1 VLTHHPREPLV
12 MQGGTTFFF
21 VTDGIESA
29 LKQARDAAGGKDV
42 ALGGGASVA
51 QQYVAAGL
59 MDEMELHVVPILL
72 GGGERL
78 FDNLAGSDVRVE
90 PVRVVETP
98 EVTHLKYRVVKS

>member
-1 VLTHHPREPLV
+1 
-12 MQGGTTFFF
+12 
-21 VTDGIESA
+21 
-29 LKQARDAAGGKDV
+29 
-42 ALGGGASVA
+42 
-51 QQYVAAGL
+51 

-90 PVRVVETP
+90 PVRVIETP